1 MHFSDTQYH
10 ILRATLTL
18 MNSLPIFP
26 KSMSDTTSQKN
37 FSRNALLVL
46 LLVAISVV
54 AIACDGD
61 LDPPPGGEVT
71 VITTTYPL
79 TFLSEKIGGNRITVN
94 QLTKPGVEAHDFE
107 PTPSDV
113 RAISDSDLFIYN
125 HPSFESWALN
135 AAAAASDADGDDSP
149 TVTVQT
155 INLESAGEDHGGQ
168 AVDDSTFDAHV
179 GHDHG
184 GQAVDDST
192 FDAHVW
198 LNPLK
203 AQKQADRILSALIDV
218 DPEGAQIYTR
228 NADGLDVELQALD
241 DLINKQI
248 SSCELDSVVVSH
260 LAFGHMAERY
270 GFEQIGL
277 AGLSPEF
284 ESGPAQIAGV
294 IKKINELG
302 ISHIMQEPIVSNRL
316 AETVAA
322 ETGAELLSLHPLE
335 VRTSEQAST
344 GLDYL
349 DIMKSNADALQTA
362 LRCS

>member
-1 MHFSDTQYH
+1 M
-10 ILRATLTL
+10 
-18 MNSLPIFP
+18 
-26 KSMSDTTSQKN
+26 
-37 FSRNALLVL
+37 
-46 LLVAISVV
+46 AISVV
-54 AIACDGD
+54 AVACDGD

-107 PTPSDV
+107 PAPSDI
-113 RAISDSDLFIYN
+113 RAISDSELFIYN

-135 AAAAASDADGDDSP
+135 AAYASSTDGDNSP

-155 INLESAGEDHGGQ
+155 VILESVGEDHGEDH
-168 AVDDSTFDAHV
+168 VDT
-179 GHDHG
+179 
-184 GQAVDDST
+184 
-192 FDAHVW
+192 HVW

-203 AQKQADRILSALIDV
+203 AQKQADRILSALVEI

-241 DLINKQI
+241 DLINNQI
-248 SSCELDSVVVSH
+248 SNCELNSVVVSH

-335 VRTSEQAST
+335 VRTSEQASAE
-344 GLDYL
+344 LDYL

-362 LRCS
+362 LRCN

>member
-1 MHFSDTQYH
+1 MPDTKSQQ
-10 ILRATLTL
+10 IL
-18 MNSLPIFP
+18 P
-26 KSMSDTTSQKN
+26 
-37 FSRNALLVL
+37 RNAFWAL

-54 AIACDGD
+54 AVACDGD

-107 PTPSDV
+107 PAPSDI
-113 RAISDSDLFIYN
+113 RAISDSELFIYN

-135 AAAAASDADGDDSP
+135 AAYASSTDGDNSP
-149 TVTVQT
+149 MVTVQT
-155 INLESAGEDHGGQ
+155 VILESVGEDH
-168 AVDDSTFDAHV
+168 V
-179 GHDHG
+179 
-184 GQAVDDST
+184 
-192 FDAHVW
+192 DAHVW

-203 AQKQADRILSALIDV
+203 AQKQADRILSALIEV

-335 VRTSEQAST
+335 VRTSEQASAE
-344 GLDYL
+344 LDYL

>member
-1 MHFSDTQYH
+1 
-10 ILRATLTL
+10 
-18 MNSLPIFP
+18 
-26 KSMSDTTSQKN
+26 MSDTTSQKN

-107 PTPSDV
+107 PAPSDV

-179 GHDHG
+179 
-184 GQAVDDST
+184 
-192 FDAHVW
+192 W

-203 AQKQADRILSALIDV
+203 AQKQADRILSALIEV

-349 DIMKSNADALQTA
+349 DIMKLNADALQTA

>member
-1 MHFSDTQYH
+1 MTDTKSQQ
-10 ILRATLTL
+10 IL
-18 MNSLPIFP
+18 P
-26 KSMSDTTSQKN
+26 
-37 FSRNALLVL
+37 RNAFWAL

-54 AIACDGD
+54 AVACDGD

-107 PTPSDV
+107 PAPSDI
-113 RAISDSDLFIYN
+113 RAISDSELFIYN

-135 AAAAASDADGDDSP
+135 AAYASSTDGDNSP

-155 INLESAGEDHGGQ
+155 VILESVGEDHGE
-168 AVDDSTFDAHV
+168 DHV
-179 GHDHG
+179 
-184 GQAVDDST
+184 
-192 FDAHVW
+192 DAHVW

-203 AQKQADRILSALIDV
+203 AQKQADRILSALIEV

-335 VRTSEQAST
+335 VRTSEQASAE
-344 GLDYL
+344 LDYL

>member
-1 MHFSDTQYH
+1 MPDTKSQH
-10 ILRATLTL
+10 ILPL
-18 MNSLPIFP
+18 NV
-26 KSMSDTTSQKN
+26 
-37 FSRNALLVL
+37 LLVL
-46 LLVAISVV
+46 LLVAIPVG

-61 LDPPPGGEVT
+61 LEPPTGGEVT

-79 TFLSEKIGGNRITVN
+79 TFLSEKIGGNRISVN
-94 QLTKPGVEAHDFE
+94 QLTKAGVEAHDFE
-107 PTPSDV
+107 PAPSDV
-113 RAISDSDLFIYN
+113 RAISNSDLFIYN

-135 AAAAASDADGDDSP
+135 AASASSTDGDNSP

-155 INLESAGEDHGGQ
+155 VILESVGEDH
-168 AVDDSTFDAHV
+168 V
-179 GHDHG
+179 
-184 GQAVDDST
+184 
-192 FDAHVW
+192 DAHVW

-203 AQKQADRILSALIDV
+203 AQKQADRILSALIEV

-335 VRTSEQAST
+335 VRTSEQASAE
-344 GLDYL
+344 LDYL